1 MITDKDIED
10 AFEKTRKLHLKY
22 GLSSDE
28 WKTAFRAYKR
38 LVYKKIIQD
47 RKTEDKKNPSKGD
60 LL

>member
-10 AFEKTRKLHLKY
+10 ALEETLRIRRTH

-28 WKTAFRAYKR
+28 CKMAFRAYKR

-47 RKTEDKKNPSKGD
+47 RKIEDRAKSKS
-60 LL
+60 LPE

>member
-1 MITDKDIED
+1 MITDKDVQD
-10 AFEKTRKLHLKY
+10 ALDISLRIRRTH

-47 RKTEDKKNPSKGD
+47 RKTEDSTKSKKLPE
-60 LL
+60 